1 MLKLLQILQRM
12 AVINLL
18 YNDPKDVLNHNVSYP
33 DFFFFFLKKKKKR
46 KESQR

>member
-18 YNDPKDVLNHNVSYP
+18 YNDPKDVLNHNFSYP
-33 DFFFFFLKKKKKR
+33 DIFFLKKKR